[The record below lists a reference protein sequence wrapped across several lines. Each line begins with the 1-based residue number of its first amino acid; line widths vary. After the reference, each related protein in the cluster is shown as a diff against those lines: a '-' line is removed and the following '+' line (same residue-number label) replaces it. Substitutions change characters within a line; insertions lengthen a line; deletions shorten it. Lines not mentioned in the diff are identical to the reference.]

1 MMQLFSSNSKSLVT
15 FSFVTITIYLR
26 VLFFQSFNKSVLIS

>member
-1 MMQLFSSNSKSLVT
+1 MISLFSSNSKSLVT
-15 FSFVTITIYLR
+15 FSFVIITIYLR